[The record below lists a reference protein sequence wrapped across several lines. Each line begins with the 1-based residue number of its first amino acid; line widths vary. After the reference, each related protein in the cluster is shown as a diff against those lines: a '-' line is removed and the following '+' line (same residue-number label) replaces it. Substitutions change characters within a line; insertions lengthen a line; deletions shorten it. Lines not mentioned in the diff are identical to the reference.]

1 MHRSFAI
8 VPAAGVSARMGAHK
22 LLLPFGAQPLIAHV
36 LTAWTGS
43 RVTRTIVVV
52 RPDDAELA
60 ASCREFAV
68 DVVIPPA
75 APPDMKASVRIALEH
90 AAAKFAPAD
99 DDAWLLAPA
108 DLPGLSAAIID
119 RVLDEYAATRPRG
132 VVPALNGQRGHPL
145 ALPWTC
151 ARQVG
156 ELAPEE
162 GVNALVARTPLREI
176 EFATAA
182 ILDDVDSPADVA
194 RLAAARLTKP

>member
-22 LLLPFGAQPLIAHV
+22 LLLPFGAKPLIAHV
-36 LTAWTGS
+36 LTAWTAS

-60 ASCREFAV
+60 ASCRKLDIDLIV
-68 DVVIPPA
+68 PPA
-75 APPDMKASVRIALEH
+75 APVDMKASVRIALKH
-90 AAAKFAPAD
+90 IAAQFAPAG

-119 RVLDEYAATRPRG
+119 RVLDEYAATRPRA
-132 VVPALNGQRGHPL
+132 VVPAFGPKRGHPI
-145 ALPWTC
+145 ALPWSC
-151 ARQVG
+151 ARDV
-156 ELAPEE
+156 EDLASDE
-162 GVNALVARTPLREI
+162 GVNALVARMPLREL
-176 EFATAA
+176 EFATPA

-194 RLAAARLTKP
+194 RLDAARSTKP